1 MNLTIEFDV
10 MFLNIPVM
18 QFFFMKYVL
27 YTVK

>member
-18 QFFFMKYVL
+18 QFFFMKYMF
-27 YTVK
+27 YTQ